1 MRNEHILS
9 KGKQFLKFGMVGVGN
24 IVVYFLICY
33 LLLWLDINYLLASAI
48 AWAGSVLH
56 AFFWNRR
63 YVFSFH
69 GVWWKALFKS
79 YVSYSASFLVGLLLM
94 LLLVEQVGISKMWA
108 PWMTFVITVPLNYI
122 LNKFWAFTQN

>member
-1 MRNEHILS
+1 MR
-9 KGKQFLKFGMVGVGN
+9 FLKFGMVGVGN

-33 LLLWLDINYLLASAI
+33 LLLWMDINYLLASAI
-48 AWAGSVLH
+48 AWSGSVLH

-79 YVSYSASFLVGLLLM
+79 YVSYSASFLVGLLLIF
-94 LLLVEQVGISKMWA
+94 LLVEQVGISEMWA

-122 LNKFWAFTQN
+122 LNKFWAFRN